1 MQPIDTLWVI
11 FSLKANNID
20 QIKNTKGNGM
30 QFKHIILAI
39 FIFSVL
45 GGCAH
50 YKTTL
55 INAQGEKVI
64 CEASGKSGAISGYHL
79 REGFEACIN
88 AAKAQGFKEVSPMNL
103 KPE

>member
-1 MQPIDTLWVI
+1 M
-11 FSLKANNID
+11 
-20 QIKNTKGNGM
+20 QIKN
-30 QFKHIILAI
+30 IILAI
-39 FIFSVL
+39 FIVTVL
-45 GGCAH
+45 VGCAH

-79 REGFEACIN
+79 RQGFEACIN